1 MLAEKLPD
9 RKSKDVK
16 LHPIIKKT
24 IGDEVLAKMGA
35 REMNKSGSGS
45 DIKTKIVKPKKK
57 AVSGA
62 KKVKAKKVV
71 N

>member
-35 REMNKSGSGS
+35 REVNKTGSGP
-45 DIKTKIVKPKKK
+45 DVKTKIVKPKKK
-57 AVSGA
+57 AVSGTN
-62 KKVKAKKVV
+62 KVKAKKVV

>member
-1 MLAEKLPD
+1 
-9 RKSKDVK
+9 
-16 LHPIIKKT
+16 
-24 IGDEVLAKMGA
+24 MGA

-57 AVSGA
+57 AASAA
-62 KKVKAKKVV
+62 KKAETKRKV

>member
-45 DIKTKIVKPKKK
+45 DIKTFRYYFTF
-57 AVSGA
+57 
-62 KKVKAKKVV
+62 
-71 N
+71 

>member
-57 AVSGA
+57 AASAA
-62 KKVKAKKVV
+62 KKAETKRKV